1 MANKEIVIDI
11 DTTEAN
17 RKLTGLASSLK
28 KNADFTD
35 NLKTK
40 LANMT
45 TSMAHELGLATS
57 DVTKSMSV
65 LDRYY
70 SKITRAIAT
79 AGVDA
84 GTQIHKNMKEIS
96 ASTQKRIEETK
107 TLQTAHQTLTQT
119 IRQMNSEILRASI
132 VNSKM
137 VQEISAANKELLKN
151 KAGSAADNATIRD
164 ASRIKTVIDGLKQT
178 SAQSKMASDS
188 MDRVE
193 KTLKSTG
200 YTSATAAN
208 KLKMLETALGRVN
221 AATRTVNAVDVKVS
235 NYKQGKNVSD
245 TLVSSII
252 EQEEALKR
260 IQERIKLNN
269 QAYETTVALINKQK
283 ETLNY
288 IRDTNTTAKTVPGG
302 QMTGET
308 NRTTEKAVE
317 AYKETQ
323 RHAEQLRREIQSL
336 EHQEKSQK
344 ALLDSLN
351 VSYQRLDETMSK
363 NKTTAGVLKSN
374 NDALIIQSKSLTH
387 NIEQQMNA
395 QRAQIQETV
404 KAYQTLGTTI
414 DKAAKNM
421 TTATLEAKNRTTNVI
436 NSNTATIDASRLV
449 TTGNNSLIKDANKI
463 TMVGDVLKQTAQ
475 QAKIASESIERMKT
489 TLDSAGYASSSAYT
503 KLRILH
509 GLMAEIREV
518 SRTSKAISVDV
529 KSYDHLKDTAAAVKN
544 AQAEQEK
551 VLEAIQGRISATNKA
566 HEQTLTLVK
575 QQELALQELKN
586 KLSNISNE
594 TGTKAPADIAKKL
607 EAANK
612 AYQEVQVQ
620 AGKYQVEI
628 KKLEREEQSHKAT
641 IDSLTTSLQ
650 RLQGIMDRQTGNIS
664 GIKATNDSI
673 RANTAELTKNIN
685 EQIKTQGVLSKT
697 GGAFR
702 LLSTQTKAII
712 FDLQALRAAFYLV
725 ASSSGAGLLIR
736 TLGDFDKTMAR
747 LQSLML
753 DGEEA
758 TSGLKVQFNALRETV
773 IQLGATTKFT
783 ASEVGKASVILM
795 QAGLGAIET
804 IKTLKPTLDLAVAGA
819 LEMESAAEAVA
830 KTMMMFNLSTE
841 ETARIADVYA
851 KAANLSATSVE
862 KLMTAMT
869 YTGSVA
875 HNFGL
880 TLEETNAF
888 LGSLANAGIDA
899 SVAGTS
905 LRRVMVDLIK
915 PTAAS
920 RGILEA
926 YGISLQQLKAKG
938 MTAAEALK
946 TVIKTIGTTPDIANV
961 FRVTAIP
968 SVQSLA
974 QNMDGLD
981 GMIEKLK
988 QAQGYAEKVAKIN
1001 MNNLKDQIIQVKSAI
1016 EEFTIRFGDAT
1027 GMTDGLTELMRTGA
1041 MTLREWNTDMQHAI
1055 KRIAEF
1061 ALGALS
1067 LYAIFKKLE
1076 TNVMINGK
1084 MEKATVSLM
1093 QRTGMAF
1100 KNAGAAALDFGS
1112 KAKTALT
1119 SITAFK
1125 EGILSLGKAVGP
1137 FALQVGAAIAITEGL
1152 SFIISRMATDGKVD
1166 MLKDQYSDLA
1176 EAIKSGSED
1185 AKMAIEALEARTVRM
1200 QPIELKVKSD
1210 EAIENIKQL
1219 NSDMENTLNS
1229 LIKKVEGMKAS
1240 LQGSLDSDSISAM
1253 AAALNIPQEEV
1264 IADIEAQIGETEGLL
1279 GWLNNLSDAVQTGEI
1294 ANVTAVLN
1302 DMPKNVLGS
1311 KTMMAE
1317 AREILKVLPILDA
1330 AKQELEIFQKAL
1342 NPEKKLSER
1351 AYEIH
1356 GLAKF
1361 SDLLKTAE
1369 VHTAKFAQALSAV
1382 SVNAEKTGRA
1392 IPNEMIS
1399 DYIDELV
1406 RLISDSTN
1414 MSINM
1419 DDIIKYNWDTDSID
1433 FTSGFKEQLNGFE
1446 RYVAEFEYMIGR
1458 AANASEDGM
1467 LTIENAMKSAN
1478 MIPESMSLT
1487 KDKIGDLTKRVNEM
1501 KTALTGVK
1509 GVMDM
1514 VMSANEQMAQMKQS
1528 EINNKI
1534 GEKAYDIDNLI
1545 KARELIHATGKD
1557 LLDLR
1562 ETVISALDTKGV
1574 EGFINTLIKR
1584 NYPGIDLSK
1593 PFIELGTT
1601 LKTTT
1606 ALGLNLQEVYN
1617 DLMEMSKQ
1625 GQLTDSL
1632 QTTLNY
1638 LKVIKNTEDEW
1649 RKKQADKKTKKP
1661 DLKDNGY
1668 TLEWLKTVS
1677 AINQA
1682 TYALDGHIKQ
1692 QIAVLEIQEKIEKTK
1707 LEAASRK
1714 NNKDLTP
1721 YLNALNEQ
1729 LKVEQAIAIAKRVD
1743 EQDAKDAAHIAALAQ
1758 IYSLDTGIATM
1769 EERIRK
1775 EHELKLAIIQ
1785 ATASDV
1791 SEKRV
1796 ETMRDELRN
1805 IQEINAAMQQQA
1817 QITGEIANKEQEL
1830 SLMRDSAVWISDMD
1844 QAYLKELELL
1854 DLKRSHI
1861 EIQRELI
1868 ELENQRIAASDYSDT
1883 EKEALMKKNE
1893 LLLEQLRLKEQLAQK
1908 QASDNSTGMWD
1919 GITRGFENAAR
1930 ASADAGK
1937 VMENAVGGAVS
1948 TIEQGLATNLVNVL
1962 KGNAA
1967 DWRSMC
1973 EQLAAD
1979 FALMAVRMIATQLML
1994 KAVGL
1999 ALGSVIPGASA
2010 GTEAAS
2016 GATAPTVG
2024 GAGNSIMFAASGG
2037 IVDRPSMMT
2046 SKKGH
2051 TLVGEAGPEA
2061 IMPLK
2066 RLSNGKMGVYTEGG
2080 AGKNI
2085 MTNNNFSFQIN
2096 MEGSSGDKDKD
2107 TAYAEAISNQIRAVI
2122 QYEIKE
2128 WQTKQM
2134 RDGGILQ
2141 K

>member
-35 NLKTK
+35 NLKAK

-70 SKITRAIAT
+70 SKITRAINA
-79 AGVDA
+79 AGTDA
-84 GTQIHKNMKEIS
+84 GTRIMKNMKEIS
-96 ASTQKRIEETK
+96 DSTQKRIEETK
-107 TLQTAHQTLTQT
+107 TLQTAHQSLTQT
-119 IRQMNSEILRASI
+119 IRQMNSEIVKASTA
-132 VNSKM
+132 NSKLI
-137 VQEISAANKELLKN
+137 QELSAANKDLLKN

-164 ASRIKTVIDGLKQT
+164 ASRIKTVIDGLKQA

-235 NYKQGKNVSD
+235 DYKQGKNVSYD
-245 TLVSSII
+245 LVASIV
-252 EQEEALKR
+252 EQEKALER
-260 IQERIKLNN
+260 VQERIKINN
-269 QAYETTVALINKQK
+269 QAYEKTLALIAEQK
-283 ETLNY
+283 AQLNS
-288 IRDTNTTAKTVPGG
+288 IKDAGVSAKTVPGG
-302 QMTGET
+302 QMTGQT
-308 NRTTEKAVE
+308 NRTTEKAAE
-317 AYKETQ
+317 AYRETQ
-323 RHAEQLRREIQSL
+323 QQAEQLRREIQSL
-336 EHQEKSQK
+336 EHQEKSLK
-344 ALLDSLN
+344 ALIDALN
-351 VSYQRLDETMSK
+351 VSYQRLDESMSK

-395 QRAQIQETV
+395 QRTQINETV

-475 QAKIASESIERMKT
+475 QAKIASESIERMRT
-489 TLDSAGYASSSAYT
+489 TLNSAGYASSSAYT

-518 SRTSKAISVDV
+518 SKTSKVISVDV
-529 KSYDHLKDTAAAVKN
+529 RNYEHLKDTATAVKN

-551 VLEAIQGRISATNKA
+551 ALEAIQGRITATNKA

-586 KLSNISNE
+586 KLSNISSE

-607 EAANK
+607 ETANK
-612 AYQEVQVQ
+612 AYQEAQVQ
-620 AGKYQVEI
+620 AGKYETEL
-628 KKLEREEQSHKAT
+628 KKLQREEQNQKAT

-650 RLQGIMDRQTGNIS
+650 RLQGIMDKQTGDLG
-664 GIKATNDSI
+664 GIKTSNDSI
-673 RANTAELTKNIN
+673 RAHTAELTKNIN

-747 LQSLML
+747 LRSLML

-795 QAGLGAIET
+795 QAGLGAVET
-804 IKTLKPTLDLAVAGA
+804 IKTLKPALDLAVAGA

-869 YTGSVA
+869 YTGAVA
-875 HNFGL
+875 HSFGL

-905 LRRVMVDLIK
+905 LRRIMVDLIK

-946 TVIKTIGTTPDIANV
+946 TVIKTIGTTPDVANV

-981 GMIEKLK
+981 EMIEKLK

-1001 MNNLKDQIIQVKSAI
+1001 MDNLKDQIIQVKSAI

-1027 GMTDGLTELMRTGA
+1027 GMTDGLTELMRSGA
-1041 MTLREWNTDMQHAI
+1041 MTLREWNTDIQHAI

-1061 ALGALS
+1061 ALGAMS
-1067 LYAIFKKLE
+1067 LYMIFKKLE

-1084 MEKATVSLM
+1084 MDKATVSLM

-1100 KNAGAAALDFGS
+1100 KNAGVAVVDFGN
-1112 KAKTALT
+1112 KTKIALT
-1119 SITAFK
+1119 SMTAFK
-1125 EGILSLGKAVGP
+1125 EGIVSLGKAVGP

-1166 MLKDQYSDLA
+1166 MIKNKYTDLA
-1176 EAIKSGSED
+1176 EAIKGSSED
-1185 AKMAIEALEARTVRM
+1185 AKMALEALEARTVRM

-1219 NSDMENTLNS
+1219 NSDMENTLNN
-1229 LIKKVEGMKAS
+1229 LIKKVEGMKAT
-1240 LQGSLDSDSISAM
+1240 LQGSLDSDAVSAM
-1253 AAALNIPQEEV
+1253 AAALNMPQEEV
-1264 IADIEAQIGETEGLL
+1264 IASIEAQIAEAEGLL

-1317 AREILKVLPILDA
+1317 AKELLKVLPILDA
-1330 AKQELEIFQKAL
+1330 AKKELEIFQKAL
-1342 NPEKKLSER
+1342 NPDAPLSQKTMETP
-1351 AYEIH
+1351 

-1369 VHTAKFAQALSAV
+1369 LHTAKFAQALQAV

-1392 IPNEMIS
+1392 IPNDMIS
-1399 DYIDELV
+1399 DYIDELKK
-1406 RLISDSTN
+1406 LISDSTN

-1433 FTSGFKEQLNGFE
+1433 FTSGFIEQISGLE
-1446 RYVAEFEYMIGR
+1446 HYIADFEYMIGR
-1458 AANASEDGM
+1458 AANASETGM
-1467 LTIENAMKSAN
+1467 STIENAMKSAN

-1501 KTALTGVK
+1501 KTALSGVK

-1514 VMSANEQMAQMKQS
+1514 VVSANEQMKNIKSAKIYSDIS
-1528 EINNKI
+1528 EKVFEGNQLREAN
-1534 GEKAYDIDNLI
+1534 GLI
-1545 KARELIHATGKD
+1545 ITLSDKAREFKKD
-1557 LLDLR
+1557 LISAFTPAGIIEFANALQTAEIIFPKGVDFTKPFLKLNSVLGDSLIYGVKFSEWMKELKKQITGDW
-1562 ETVISALDTKGV
+1562 ETVDARKIFTYFQHAFNTKN
-1574 EGFINTLIKR
+1574 EF
-1584 NYPGIDLSK
+1584 DD
-1593 PFIELGTT
+1593 
-1601 LKTTT
+1601 
-1606 ALGLNLQEVYN
+1606 Q
-1617 DLMEMSKQ
+1617 
-1625 GQLTDSL
+1625 
-1632 QTTLNY
+1632 
-1638 LKVIKNTEDEW
+1638 
-1649 RKKQADKKTKKP
+1649 QANKKTKKP

-1707 LEAASRK
+1707 LEAANRE

-1729 LKVEQAIAIAKRVD
+1729 LKVEQAIAMARVGTEKQGMD
-1743 EQDAKDAAHIAALAQ
+1743 DAHLAALAQ
-1758 IYSLDTGIATM
+1758 AYSLETGIATM
-1769 EERIRK
+1769 AERIRK
-1775 EHELKLAIIQ
+1775 EKELTLAVEELMQ
-1785 ATASDV
+1785 SSDLNV
-1791 SEKRV
+1791 WGPMAEELQRV
-1796 ETMRDELRN
+1796 QEL
-1805 IQEINAAMQQQA
+1805 NAAMQQQA
-1817 QITGEIANKEQEL
+1817 QITGEIAQKEQEL
-1830 SLMRDSAVWISDMD
+1830 SFMRENAVWFSDMNE
-1844 QAYLKELELL
+1844 AYIKELDIVNLKQKHI
-1854 DLKRSHI
+1854 DL
-1861 EIQRELI
+1861 QRQLI
-1868 ELENQRIAASDYSDT
+1868 DTENQRIANSDYSEL
-1883 EKEALMKKNE
+1883 EKEAMMQKNQ
-1893 LLLEQLRLKEQLAQK
+1893 LLLQRLELEEKINQK
-1908 QASDNSTGMWD
+1908 QAEANSTSPWD
-1919 GITRGFENAAR
+1919 GIVRGFKKAAS

-1937 VMENAVGGAVS
+1937 LMENAISGAVS
-1948 TIEQGLATNLVNVL
+1948 TIEQGLGNALVEAL

-1967 DWRSMC
+1967 DWGDMC
-1973 EQLAAD
+1973 KQLAAD
-1979 FALMAVRMIATQLML
+1979 FAIMAMKLIATQMMM

-1999 ALGSVIPGASA
+1999 IIGGVTGTQTGTTTGATTSVG
-2010 GTEAAS
+2010 GTMTAAS
-2016 GATAPTVG
+2016 GT
-2024 GAGNSIMFAASGG
+2024 
-2037 IVDRPSMMT
+2037 IVDRPSMIT

-2080 AGKNI
+2080 SGNKSI
-2085 MTNNNFSFQIN
+2085 LTNNNFSFQIN
-2096 MEGSSGDKDKD
+2096 MEGSSGDKEEDRK
-2107 TAYAEAISNQIRAVI
+2107 YAEAVSERIRDVVK
-2122 QYEIKE
+2122 YEIKT
-2128 WQTKQM
+2128 WQERQM